1 MSQKRIGLYW
11 RSQRLFR
18 PIQYIFWNPKQKD
31 TFGPTRHT
39 FKLQIPLNY
48 VFWKDLRLTFEGSTY
63 KNVIKRKYHTVGTVP
78 NCKRKMVERDKID
91 PSNTQIHVY
100 SFAWLGAGIS
110 IKNDGVK
117 LVFLENWCGHA
128 SIFRMWVKCQR
139 LHKTGRMMLL

>member
-18 PIQYIFWNPKQKD
+18 PIKYIFWNPKQKD

-48 VFWKDLRLTFEGSTY
+48 VFWKGVRLTFEGSTY

-91 PSNTQIHVY
+91 TSNTQIHVY
-100 SFAWLGAGIS
+100 SFPWLGKGIS
-110 IKNDGVK
+110 IKTDGVK
-117 LVFLENWCGHA
+117 LVLWAQRTLLEKWCGQVFSA
-128 SIFRMWVKCQR
+128 CE
-139 LHKTGRMMLL
+139 